1 MAKHKIDIEK
11 FEKVAGKLSS
21 LAHPMRIAIIGL
33 LDDNPMNVTSIYQN
47 LQISQALTSIHLQI
61 LRENGFLSKRAD
73 GKSTVYSL
81 KKNALLKILECAD
94 CLQ

>member
-11 FEKVAGKLSS
+11 FEKVAGNLRS
-21 LAHPMRIAIIGL
+21 LAHPVRIAIIGL
-33 LDDNPMNVTSIYQN
+33 LDDNPMNVTSIYKK
-47 LQISQALTSIHLQI
+47 LQLKQAVTSIHLQI
-61 LRENGFLSKRAD
+61 LGDNGFLSKRAD

-94 CLQ
+94 SLQ